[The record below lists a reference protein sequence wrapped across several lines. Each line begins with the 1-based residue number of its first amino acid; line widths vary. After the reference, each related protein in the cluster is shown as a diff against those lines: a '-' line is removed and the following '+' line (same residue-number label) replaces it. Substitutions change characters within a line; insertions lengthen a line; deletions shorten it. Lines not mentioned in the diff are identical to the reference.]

1 MIDNAGYPKLGGLLR
16 GKFLVGKNDVHRQR
30 INDMTSVIYQR
41 LNPFD
46 VVPYLIQHGVISR
59 DEGADICKIADK
71 SRSHAALELQ
81 YILPNRHRHW
91 YVLTLCSLMES
102 NHKELAEILDSGLM
116 KRISDNHCN
125 ELYRTGSDT
134 SLQTLVE
141 SCYTHVDDLKEQL
154 DAVAEKVLA
163 LKDKFQRHKDRLYED
178 LINVTKLKH
187 DCKTKIEHFR
197 IQIND
202 ILVKLETNLLMDL
215 DINDSCLR
223 TSILHHTQ
231 TVSAALRRLNDNY
244 LKIQD
249 AKLHL
254 ENENMISAHD
264 LTTESLSK
272 YETLYERIVKATI
285 TPLMDFKGNTQL
297 KGLINNIGTLGT
309 LVKCSIPE
317 NHAFSASA
325 FSNLCDSGTTRGVS
339 LGPEVNAASFNIQA
353 FASTRRTDIKLP
365 DDQCTPCVTGCSF
378 MPNGELVIC
387 DRSNGRVKL
396 LDHSWR
402 IVNFVNFSIFPSGPR
417 DISVWGRTSVIVTLP
432 EKMQLVFI
440 KVYPKMKSG
449 SVIQLDKQ

>member
-1 MIDNAGYPKLGGLLR
+1 M
-16 GKFLVGKNDVHRQR
+16 
-30 INDMTSVIYQR
+30 
-41 LNPFD
+41 
-46 VVPYLIQHGVISR
+46 
-59 DEGADICKIADK
+59 
-71 SRSHAALELQ
+71 
-81 YILPNRHRHW
+81 
-91 YVLTLCSLMES
+91 
-102 NHKELAEILDSGLM
+102 
-116 KRISDNHCN
+116 
-125 ELYRTGSDT
+125 
-134 SLQTLVE
+134 
-141 SCYTHVDDLKEQL
+141 
-154 DAVAEKVLA
+154 
-163 LKDKFQRHKDRLYED
+163 
-178 LINVTKLKH
+178 TKLKH

-215 DINDSCLR
+215 DIYDSCLR

-254 ENENMISAHD
+254 ENENMISVHD

-297 KGLINNIGTLGT
+297 KGLIKNIRTLGT

-325 FSNLCDSGTTRGVS
+325 FSNLCDSGTTRVVS
-339 LGPEVNAASFNIQA
+339 LGPKVNAASFNIQA
-353 FASTRRTDIKLP
+353 FASTRTDIKLP

-396 LDHSWR
+396 FDHSWR
-402 IVNFVNFSIFPSGPR
+402 IVNFVNFSIFPSGPW
-417 DISVWGRTSVIVTLP
+417 DISVWGRTSVIVTLL

-440 KVYPKMKSG
+440 KVYPKIISG
-449 SVIQLDKQ
+449 SVIQLDKQCWGLDVVGSEIYVTCHSGFPTSDGEVRVLDHNGVVKKTIGVNRDGSFLFKCPYFVTVNPASMKLFVSDYGSYLERPSTLFCLTWNGELVYKYQNPDLRNCRGLCINGDDIVMICGGHYHNVQVVRPEGTFHHTLLSSEEGLKKPCCIAVRKKRRHTCRWLLEQSIFANVQIK